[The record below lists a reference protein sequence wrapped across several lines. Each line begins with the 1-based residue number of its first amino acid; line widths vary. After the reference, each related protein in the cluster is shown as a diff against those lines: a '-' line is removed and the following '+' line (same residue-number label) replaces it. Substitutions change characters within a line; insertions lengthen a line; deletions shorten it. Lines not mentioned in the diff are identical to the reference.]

1 MNDYLIPVMVV
12 AIIVVINIA
21 LWTSLSGKKAVKNS
35 ARWTQISQSIQKPF
49 EKEDMLLK
57 ELSERVNRL
66 KQKSENGTESETND
80 QSIS

>member
-1 MNDYLIPVMVV
+1 MNDYLIPVVVV

>member
-35 ARWTQISQSIQKPF
+35 ARWTQISQSIQKPS
-49 EKEDMLLK
+49 KK
-57 ELSERVNRL
+57 
-66 KQKSENGTESETND
+66 K
-80 QSIS
+80 ICY